1 MNASKLILL
10 LACASLVF
18 ANGKS
23 NQQQQ
28 QQQDFCKLTYKC
40 SLSLLFA
47 HDSDGVIELI
57 LECKNAEVKRLSLPK
72 SSVKSCPAS
81 LLVKYLALILGGT
94 SINTH
99 NIFVNLNEAIYLDV
113 TMGNFDT
120 ESTTW
125 DSATS
130 TGVEI
135 LYSAARSEEGILAEA
150 KSKI

>member
-1 MNASKLILL
+1 MNAFKLILL

-23 NQQQQ
+23 NQQQ

-57 LECKNAEVKRLSLPK
+57 LECKNAEVKRLSLRP